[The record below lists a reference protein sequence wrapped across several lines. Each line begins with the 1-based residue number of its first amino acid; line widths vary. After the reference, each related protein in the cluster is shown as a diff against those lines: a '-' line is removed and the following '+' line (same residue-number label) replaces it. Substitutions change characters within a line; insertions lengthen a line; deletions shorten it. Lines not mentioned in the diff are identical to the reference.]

1 MNKETIVLL
10 GHGSR
15 RVEANGVL
23 ADMAEIVRY
32 KFPYENV
39 GYAFLEFAEP
49 NIRDFLEECVSN
61 GSRLIYVIPYFL
73 YAGNHVYRDIPE
85 ILRNFS
91 AKYEHL
97 GVVIKYGDYLGI
109 DKRLGELVVERI
121 DAVKAGIK
129 RID

>member
-1 MNKETIVLL
+1 MDKGTIVLL

-15 RVEANGVL
+15 RVEANAVL
-23 ADMAEIVRY
+23 VGMAEIVKH
-32 KFPYENV
+32 KFPYEDV

-49 NIRDFLEECVSN
+49 NIRDFLEECVSS

-73 YAGNHVYRDIPE
+73 YAGNHVHRDIPK
-85 ILRNFS
+85 ILRSFS
-91 AKYEHL
+91 ARYEHL

-109 DKRLGELVVERI
+109 DERLGDLVVERI
-121 DAVKAGIK
+121 TAVKAGIK